1 MNNKKKLIDTFS
13 EFNISEELKDPEIAK
28 GYLEEAL
35 REYLQDGNNETFLQY
50 LKPLVKAQGPV
61 SAFAE
66 KAGINRTYF
75 YKLFNCKV
83 SPEFATILKIIDNL
97 GFNLSFSLKRK
108 RFAH

>member
-1 MNNKKKLIDTFS
+1 MTKKKLIDTFS
-13 EFNISEELKDPEIAK
+13 EFSISEELKDPEVAK

-35 REYLQDGNNETFLQY
+35 GEYLQDGDSEMFLQY
-50 LKPLVKAQGPV
+50 LKPLVKAQGPI
-61 SAFAE
+61 STFAE

-75 YKLFNCKV
+75 YKLFNYKV
-83 SPEFATILKIIDNL
+83 SPEFGTIIKIIDNL